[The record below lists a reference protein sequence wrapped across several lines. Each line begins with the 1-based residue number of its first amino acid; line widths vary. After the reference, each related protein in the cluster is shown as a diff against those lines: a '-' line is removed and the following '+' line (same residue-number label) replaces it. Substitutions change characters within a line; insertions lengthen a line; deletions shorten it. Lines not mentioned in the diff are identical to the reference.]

1 MAVKK
6 TVQNPV
12 KVAGKGRPAKD
23 AAVYIGGVLVMS
35 SADNGKFNAL
45 AGELIKDGKKLEE
58 LVFSAV
64 KKHFALGKIVS
75 AAAEKLPRG
84 FTNKD
89 LAEALK
95 VQAGVIGTS
104 YRVYRKFMDCPEALE
119 GLTLREVAALISD
132 RKPGEGAGRERVEYS
147 LPVGQLEDL
156 SDSFGLPTLS
166 GVRLESH
173 RLRYNQGEFYLI
185 RKGFNV
191 PLPVVRMTVEQPR
204 SESMEGAFSL
214 MRDEVQKALERYYKA
229 CEDAE
234 EEDF

>member
-35 SADNGKFNAL
+35 SADHGKFNTL

-95 VQAGVIGTS
+95 VPAGTIGTS
-104 YRVYRKFMDCPEALE
+104 YRVYRKFKDCPEALE
-119 GLTLREVAALISD
+119 GLTLRDVAALISD
-132 RKPGEGAGRERVEYS
+132 RKPAEGAGRERVEYS

-234 EEDF
+234 EEEF

>member
-35 SADNGKFNAL
+35 SADHGKFNAL
-45 AGELIKDGKKLEE
+45 AGELVKDGKKLEE

-75 AAAEKLPRG
+75 TAAEKLPRG

-95 VQAGVIGTS
+95 VQSGVIGTS
-104 YRVYRKFMDCPEALE
+104 YRVYKKFMDCPEALE
-119 GLTLREVAALISD
+119 GLTLRDVAALISD
-132 RKPGEGAGRERVEYS
+132 RKPAEGAGREKIEYS

-234 EEDF
+234 EEEF

>member
-1 MAVKK
+1 MAVK
-6 TVQNPV
+6 NPV
-12 KVAGKGRPAKD
+12 KVAAKGRPAKD

-35 SADNGKFNAL
+35 SADHGKFNTL
-45 AGELIKDGKKLEE
+45 AGELVRDGKKLEE
-58 LVFSAV
+58 LVNSAV
-64 KKHFALGKIVS
+64 KKHFALGEIVT

-84 FTNKD
+84 ATNKD
-89 LAEALK
+89 LADALK
-95 VQAGVIGTS
+95 VPQNLIGTS
-104 YRVYRKFMDCPEALE
+104 FRVYRKFRDYPEALE
-119 GLTLREVAALISD
+119 DLTFREVAALISE
-132 RKPGEGAGRERVEYS
+132 RKPAEGSGREKIEYS
-147 LPVGQLEDL
+147 LPAGQLEDL

-234 EEDF
+234 EEEF

>member
-6 TVQNPV
+6 TVQSPV
-12 KVAGKGRPAKD
+12 MVAGKGRPAKD

-35 SADNGKFNAL
+35 SADHGKFNTL
-45 AGELIKDGKKLEE
+45 AGELVRDGKKLEE
-58 LVFSAV
+58 LVNSAV
-64 KKHFALGKIVS
+64 KKHFALGEIVT

-84 FTNKD
+84 ATNKD
-89 LAEALK
+89 LADALK
-95 VQAGVIGTS
+95 VPQNLIGTS
-104 YRVYRKFMDCPEALE
+104 FRVYRKFRDYPEALE
-119 GLTLREVAALISD
+119 DLTFREVAALISE
-132 RKPGEGAGRERVEYS
+132 RKPAEGSGREKIEYS
-147 LPVGQLEDL
+147 LPAGQLEDL

-234 EEDF
+234 EEEF

>member
-1 MAVKK
+1 MAVK
-6 TVQNPV
+6 NPV
-12 KVAGKGRPAKD
+12 KVAAKGRPAKD

-35 SADNGKFNAL
+35 SADHGKFNIL
-45 AGELIKDGKKLEE
+45 EGELVRDGKKMEE
-58 LVFSAV
+58 LVNSAV
-64 KKHFALGKIVS
+64 KKHFALGEIVT

-84 FTNKD
+84 ATNKD
-89 LAEALK
+89 LADALK
-95 VQAGVIGTS
+95 VPQNLIRTS
-104 YRVYRKFMDCPEALE
+104 FRVYRKFRDCPEALE
-119 GLTLREVAALISD
+119 GLTFREVAALISD
-132 RKPGEGAGRERVEYS
+132 RKPGEGAGREKIEYS

-191 PLPVVRMTVEQPR
+191 PLPVVRMSVEQPR
-204 SESMEGAFSL
+204 NETMEGAYAL

-229 CEDAE
+229 CEE
-234 EEDF
+234 EVYG

>member
-35 SADNGKFNAL
+35 SADHGKFNTL
-45 AGELIKDGKKLEE
+45 AGELVRDGKKLEE
-58 LVFSAV
+58 LVNSAV
-64 KKHFALGKIVS
+64 KKHFALGEIVT

-84 FTNKD
+84 ATNKD
-89 LAEALK
+89 LADALK
-95 VQAGVIGTS
+95 VPQNLIGTS
-104 YRVYRKFMDCPEALE
+104 FRVYRKFRDYPEALE
-119 GLTLREVAALISD
+119 DLTFREVAALISE
-132 RKPGEGAGRERVEYS
+132 RKPAEGSGREKIEYS
-147 LPVGQLEDL
+147 LPAGQLEDL

-234 EEDF
+234 EEEF

>member
-1 MAVKK
+1 MAVK
-6 TVQNPV
+6 NPV
-12 KVAGKGRPAKD
+12 KVAAKGRPAKD

-35 SADNGKFNAL
+35 SDDHGRFNAL
-45 AGELIKDGKKLEE
+45 AGELVRDGKKLEE
-58 LVFSAV
+58 LVNSAV
-64 KKHFALGKIVS
+64 KKHFALGEIVT

-84 FTNKD
+84 ATNKD
-89 LAEALK
+89 LADALK
-95 VQAGVIGTS
+95 VPQNLIGTS
-104 YRVYRKFMDCPEALE
+104 FRVYRKFRDYPEALE
-119 GLTLREVAALISD
+119 DLTFREVAALISD

-234 EEDF
+234 EEEF